1 MTIAGINIEDM
12 TQWGEPQPDEEGRLV
27 RYARPSK
34 LWRVLHESRPVE
46 LRAAGVFFRREGET
60 SYLIQYLDRRPEP
73 RVLRAAAI
81 PPPPSKIKVNEA
93 GLLAWQPDPLRRL
106 VSFWKAG
113 RSATADLSDTGVGK
127 TYVGL
132 AYARELNRH
141 AFVVT
146 LKSALH
152 QWKDAARAMG
162 VECSVANYEWLKT
175 GRHPA
180 VKWETRGDSKW
191 PLWRVDPRKVLV
203 IFDEA
208 QRCKSP
214 DFTLD
219 SKMLLMARYQQIPLH
234 LMSATIAT
242 SPVFMRSAGYAL
254 GLHDNE
260 DFHDWLERHGCFR
273 RGDSWLF
280 ANDPE
285 VLRALHE
292 LMFQTCAV
300 RVRKADLGDMFPETV
315 IEPMLVEVD
324 GIDGVYSDLKKAY
337 AELNAKAAGYQD
349 SKYGYLT
356 AARQRAEYL
365 KVPVVVEMAKELL
378 EEGLSVAVFFNFD
391 TPLKEAMKLLGHP
404 AACITGQ
411 TPSEERRRLQGLFQS
426 DRLQVLGLNV
436 ESGGAAISLHGER
449 ERAALIMPTWNAATL
464 KQVFGRVHR
473 AKGSRSVQRV
483 LFAAGTI
490 EEDICLNVRAK
501 LNNLDLLNDGD
512 TQGNLLFA
520 HERAEG

>member
-1 MTIAGINIEDM
+1 MTSISGINIEDM
-12 TQWGEPQPDEEGRLV
+12 AQWGEPQPDDDGRLV

-34 LWRVLHESRPVE
+34 LWRVLHQSRPAD
-46 LRAAGVFFRREGET
+46 LRAAGIFFRREGET

-73 RVLRAAAI
+73 RVLREAAI
-81 PPPPSKIKVNEA
+81 PPPPASLKVNEA
-93 GLLAWQPDPLRRL
+93 GLLAWQPDPLKRL

-113 RSATADLSDTGVGK
+113 RIATADFSDTGVGK

-132 AYARELNRH
+132 AFARELNRH
-141 AFVVT
+141 VFVVT

-152 QWKDAARAMG
+152 QWKEAAKAMN
-162 VECSVANYEWLKT
+162 VDCSVANYEWLKT
-175 GRHPA
+175 GKHPA
-180 VKWETRGDSKW
+180 MQWETKGDSRW
-191 PLWRVDPRKVLV
+191 PLWRVDGRKCLV

-219 SKMLLMARYQQIPLH
+219 SKMLLMARYQEIPVH
-234 LMSATIAT
+234 IMSATIAT
-242 SPVFMRSAGYAL
+242 SPVFMRAAGYAL
-254 GLHDNE
+254 GLHNNE
-260 DFHDWLERHGCFR
+260 NFDQWLENHGCFQ
-273 RGDSWLF
+273 RGNDWLF

-285 VLRALHE
+285 ILRALHE
-292 LMFQTCAV
+292 RMFQTCAV
-300 RVRKADLGDMFPETV
+300 RVRKNDLGDLFPETL
-315 IEPMLVEVD
+315 IEPVLVEVD
-324 GIDGVYSDLKKAY
+324 GIDSVYADLKRAY
-337 AELNAKAAGYQD
+337 AELNAKAASYQD

-365 KVPVVVEMAKELL
+365 KVPVVVEMAKEAM
-378 EEGLSVAVFFNFD
+378 EEGRSVALFFNFD
-391 TPLKEAMKLLGHP
+391 TPLKLAMKMLGHP
-404 AACITGQ
+404 ESVITGQ
-411 TPSEERRRLQGLFQS
+411 TPSAERHRLQGLFQS

-449 ERAALIMPTWNAATL
+449 ERSAFIMPTWRADTL

-473 AKGSRSVQRV
+473 AKGSRSTQRV
-483 LFAAGTI
+483 LFAAETI

-520 HERAEG
+520 HERE